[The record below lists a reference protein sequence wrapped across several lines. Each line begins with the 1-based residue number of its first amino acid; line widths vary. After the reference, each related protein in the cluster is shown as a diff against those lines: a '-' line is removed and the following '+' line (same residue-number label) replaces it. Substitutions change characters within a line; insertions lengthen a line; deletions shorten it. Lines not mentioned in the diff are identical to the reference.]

1 MKKLTPEQIK
11 SFSDFLDSHNFFLIA
26 GHKDPDG
33 DAISSCLGM
42 ASLLDHLNK
51 PYQLLSAGPF
61 KRQEIKDKESLFSSE
76 IQFMDQEERNKTG
89 LIIVDCSEIIRL
101 GEIDGDIKGFDTFV
115 VDHHKTAE
123 CEANMKSIIDS
134 TAPAAS
140 CLVQMLYESL
150 VGKLDEKTA
159 NTLFFGMATDTGFF
173 RFLDQNSAEVFL
185 STARMVEA
193 GVNPRLVYDKITS
206 GKPYFTRKLLGHI
219 LDSAERYC
227 NGKLVVA
234 SETMEDTHKYGI
246 DGRDSDALYQ
256 LLLAVEGVEA
266 VVFVRQETEHSCTAG
281 LRSRDSVDVSAIA
294 ASFGGGGHKNAS
306 GMSVEG
312 KLDTLI
318 PEICKRFARVL

>member
-1 MKKLTPEQIK
+1 MKKLTAEQIE
-11 SFSDFLDSHNFFLIA
+11 SFRDFLNSHNFFLIA

-42 ASLLDHLNK
+42 AAILDALSK

-76 IQFMDQEERNKTG
+76 IQFMDQGERDKTG

-101 GEIDGDIKGFDTFV
+101 GEIDGDINGFDTFV
-115 VDHHKTAE
+115 IDHHKTAE

-134 TAPAAS
+134 TAPAAA
-140 CLVQMLYESL
+140 CLVQMLYEGL
-150 VGKLDEKTA
+150 IGKLDEKTA

-173 RFLDQNSAEVFL
+173 RFLDQSSAEVFL
-185 STARMVEA
+185 ATARMVEA

-219 LDSAERYC
+219 LDTAERYC

-234 SETMEDTHKYGI
+234 FETMEDTHKYGM

-281 LRSRDSVDVSAIA
+281 LRSKDSVDVSVVAS
-294 ASFGGGGHKNAS
+294 SFGGGGHKNAS
-306 GMSVEG
+306 GLSVEG
-312 KLDTLI
+312 KLDTII
-318 PEICKRFARVL
+318 PEICKRFARIL